1 MAPGASDR
9 LLTRG
14 FASLLLAQVGFGY
27 AFSSYFLLPKFV
39 VVALDGGPREIGLLT
54 AVHNAVVFALMPAMG
69 ALVDRFGRRRFL
81 TAGALLMA
89 AASLLFTTIDAFGP
103 AIFALRAVQAL
114 AFAMA
119 FAAGSALAV
128 DEAPP
133 DRVAQAIGLFGL
145 TFLSMN
151 AVAPLLVEEVSV
163 RAGWPAA
170 FGLAAAGALLCALL
184 SLRLRERVAPDGPGE
199 PLVGLV
205 AVATRPSLQ
214 RVMVVTALVGIAFSS
229 IFNFHQPFAIE
240 AGMERLRA
248 FFAAYAVVAIG
259 VRVGFGSWI
268 DRFGHRR
275 SAIAALSLYVAVAL
289 LASEIPRAGLALLG
303 AALGL
308 AHGVFYPAFNAVALE
323 RAGPRERGKVMAL
336 HQAAFQAGGAVGPIA
351 LGLLAERAG
360 YPPVFYLCAL
370 CLALALVVL
379 VSSPEGRQRRLDAG
393 AAGISTGRDP

>member
-54 AVHNAVVFALMPAMG
+54 GAHNFAVFALMPAMG
-69 ALVDRFGRRRFL
+69 ALVDRFGRRPFL
-81 TAGALLMA
+81 IAGALLMA
-89 AASLLFTTIDAFGP
+89 VASLLFTAIDSFGP
-103 AIFALRAVQAL
+103 AIFALRGIQAL

-133 DRVAQAIGLFGL
+133 ERVAQAIGLFGL

-151 AVAPLLVEEVSV
+151 AVAPLVVEEVSV
-163 RAGWPAA
+163 RAGWPTA
-170 FGLAAAGALLCALL
+170 FGLAAAGAVLCALL
-184 SLRLRERVAPDGPGE
+184 SLRLRERAVPAGQGE
-199 PLVGLV
+199 ALQGLV
-205 AVATRPSLQ
+205 AVATRPSLL
-214 RVMVVTALVGIAFSS
+214 RVMAVVALVGIAFSS
-229 IFNFHQPFAIE
+229 IFNFHQPFALE
-240 AGMERLRA
+240 AGMERVRA

-259 VRVGFGSWI
+259 VRVGFGAWI
-268 DRFGHRR
+268 DRFGRRR

-289 LASEIPRAGLALLG
+289 LASEIPRTGLALLG

-323 RAGPRERGKVMAL
+323 RAGARERGKVMSL
-336 HQAAFQAGGAVGPIA
+336 YQAAFQAGGAAGPLL

-360 YPPVFYLCAL
+360 YPAVFFASAG

-379 VSSPEGRQRRLDAG
+379 VCSPERG
-393 AAGISTGRDP
+393 A